1 MDSLLEEFK
10 CSCGD
15 PLAVDVIHKSNAP
28 CMHKSG
34 LTVQRWNWPY
44 KTPEERELV
53 ARWFKKQEKQP
64 KQTFERA
71 TL

>member
-1 MDSLLEEFK
+1 
-10 CSCGD
+10 
-15 PLAVDVIHKSNAP
+15 VDVIHKSNAP